1 LVQTLR
7 GIFAFAIY
15 DRPRRRL
22 LLARDRYG
30 VKPLFYAEL
39 DGEWLFASEIKAIVA
54 RRGFVPQLD
63 RQACY
68 DFLGLGY
75 VPEPATGFA
84 NVRALPPGSV
94 LTITPEGTRLAG
106 TWTTRALSP
115 IGRFRPTGCSACCAT
130 SISRSPTP
138 AWCRCTGS
146 RAPSVSAASSAPSR
160 GTAATRCSEAT
171 RASGG
176 PTT

>member
-1 LVQTLR
+1 MK
-7 GIFAFAIY
+7 IFFFFFSSRRRHTILTC
-15 DRPRRRL
+15 DWSSDVCSSDLRPRRRL

-30 VKPLFYAEL
+30 VKPLFYAER

-84 NVRALPPGSV
+84 NVRAL
-94 LTITPEGTRLAG
+94 
-106 TWTTRALSP
+106 
-115 IGRFRPTGCSACCAT
+115 
-130 SISRSPTP
+130 
-138 AWCRCTGS
+138 
-146 RAPSVSAASSAPSR
+146 
-160 GTAATRCSEAT
+160 
-171 RASGG
+171 
-176 PTT
+176 